1 MSWPIAP
8 GGPMSETSIVRCK
21 AILFA
26 GTVLMFLGGC
36 SQEHSHMQM
45 TGFTQADVKHGEYEA
60 EVFGCQDCH
69 TVRQPDG
76 LHLDKQLILA
86 GGVPM
91 PGLEGS
97 FTYSANVTISS
108 QYPAQ
113 VLDDTIRGRLMYK
126 FRMPTDLYN
135 GMSSDDMRDLVA
147 YLKTL
152 RPILHRPLPDDR
164 LPPGFVMPAP
174 NPREPIPE
182 HEPPVGTIERGSYV
196 TKMFVCQECHSP
208 RTAGGGYVQGQLF
221 QGGGLQWP
229 MPDGHLLIAPNITP
243 DRETG
248 IGAWSDDE
256 IIRAVRTGVARDGR
270 QLNPLMPYLTAYHDM
285 TNQDAK
291 DLVRF
296 LRTVTPAKRTWPSSQ

>member
-1 MSWPIAP
+1 MPEAW
-8 GGPMSETSIVRCK
+8 TVRRK
-21 AILFA
+21 TILFA
-26 GTVLMFLGGC
+26 GIVMMFLGGC

-45 TGFTQADVKHGEYEA
+45 TGFKMADVKHGEYEA
-60 EVFGCQDCH
+60 KVFACQDCH
-69 TVRQPDG
+69 TVRQADG
-76 LHLDKQLILA
+76 LHLDQQLILA

-97 FTYSANVTISS
+97 FTYSPNVTLSS
-108 QYPAQ
+108 QYSAQ
-113 VLDDTIRGRLMYK
+113 VLDDTVRGRLMYK
-126 FRMPTDLYN
+126 FRMPTGLYN
-135 GMSSDDMRDLVA
+135 GMSADDMRDLVA

-152 RPILHRPLPDDR
+152 RPILHRPLPDDQ

-182 HEPPVGTIERGSYV
+182 HEPPVGTIERGRYLS
-196 TKMFVCQECHSP
+196 TMFVCQECHSP
-208 RTAGGGYVQGQLF
+208 RTAGGGCVQGQLF

-229 MPDGHLLIAPNITP
+229 LPDGHLLIAPNITP

-256 IIRAVRTGVARDGR
+256 IIRALRTGVARNGR

-296 LRTVTPAKRTWPSSQ
+296 LRTVTPATRSWPSSQ

>member
-1 MSWPIAP
+1 MF
-8 GGPMSETSIVRCK
+8 RCK

-26 GTVLMFLGGC
+26 GIAAMFLGGC
-36 SQEHSHMQM
+36 SQEHSRLRM

-60 EVFGCQDCH
+60 KVFGCQDCH
-69 TVRQPDG
+69 TVRLADG
-76 LHLDKQLILA
+76 LHLDQHLILA

-126 FRMPTDLYN
+126 FRMPTNLYN
-135 GMSSDDMRDLVA
+135 DMSADDMRDLVA

-174 NPREPIPE
+174 NPRTPIPE

-208 RTAGGGYVQGQLF
+208 RTPGGGYVQGQLF

-291 DLVRF
+291 ELVRF
-296 LRTVTPAKRTWPSSQ
+296 LRTVTPVRRSWPSSQ

>member
-1 MSWPIAP
+1 
-8 GGPMSETSIVRCK
+8 MSETSIVRCK

-229 MPDGHLLIAPNITP
+229 LPDGHLLIAPNITP

-256 IIRAVRTGVARDGR
+256 IIRAIRTGVARDGR
-270 QLNPLMPYLTAYHDM
+270 QLSSLMPYLTAYHDM
-285 TNQDAK
+285 TDQDAK
-291 DLVRF
+291 DIVRF
-296 LRTVTPAKRTWPSSQ
+296 LRSVEPAKRSWPSSQ

>member
-1 MSWPIAP
+1 
-8 GGPMSETSIVRCK
+8 MSETSIVRCK

>member
-1 MSWPIAP
+1 MP
-8 GGPMSETSIVRCK
+8 ETSMFRRK

-26 GTVLMFLGGC
+26 GIVMMFLGGC

-69 TVRQPDG
+69 TVRQVDG
-76 LHLDKQLILA
+76 LHLDQHLILA

-97 FTYSANVTISS
+97 FTYSPNVTISS
-108 QYPAQ
+108 QYPEQ

-135 GMSSDDMRDLVA
+135 GMSADDMRDLVA

-152 RPILHRPLPDDR
+152 RPILHRPLPDDE

-182 HEPPVGTIERGSYV
+182 HEPPVGTIKRGRYLS
-196 TKMFVCQECHSP
+196 KIFVCQECHSP

-229 MPDGHLLIAPNITP
+229 LPDGHLLIAPNITP

-256 IIRAVRTGVARDGR
+256 IIRALRTGVARDGR

-296 LRTVTPAKRTWPSSQ
+296 LRTVTQARRSWPSSQ